1 MVTDRQDAARHR
13 ILVVD
18 DEETIRH
25 IIVNV
30 LEENGCE
37 TRAAASAE
45 NALSILADF
54 VPDVA
59 LLDIVLPGKSGLDLL
74 DDIKRASPDTE
85 VVMITSHASAETA
98 LRATKE
104 GAYAYLR
111 KPFEDLDE
119 IWITVQRALEK
130 RALMQKNRALLR
142 TQEER
147 NLSLSSNLPLA
158 AGPASGGPRSYSE
171 LLDFFVDML
180 TRELG
185 VENACLMLLDEPSSV
200 LRIAAFR
207 GLTAEAARS
216 AAVNAGEGISGR
228 VAVSGEPYL
237 ATGGRRKGTSR
248 KGIVPQ
254 SSDGFFPTPIAL
266 CVAIRTDQRILGA
279 LIVGRRTSGK
289 AFDDGDVAHLSA
301 LSSQLAM
308 AIDGALRADELKR
321 AYESLKAAQ
330 DHLVASERL
339 KAIGQMASGVAHDF
353 NNALGVILAR
363 AQLAR
368 ANLVGD
374 SPDFAKISAD
384 LETIIMTALKGA
396 QTIRRIQDYT
406 RIRKDTPQEPVD
418 LNAAVKDAVE
428 ICRPKW
434 KQEAGARG
442 RAVEVRAELSEIPLV
457 TGNMYELAQVVE
469 NLIFNAV
476 EAMPDGGQ
484 ITLRT
489 RLEGE
494 AVVLEVSDTGVG
506 MDEATRKKLFE
517 PFFTTKEYGQGLG
530 TSIVYNIIQRHRGRI
545 EVRSEPRRGA
555 TFTIHL
561 PRHVSRAGRKE
572 PVTDTATQPAR
583 SLRLLLV
590 DDEPAVREV
599 YGDALRVAGHQ
610 VVTAIH
616 GEEALSRFGSGSFD
630 LVVTDLSLGGMSGFE
645 VARRVKQLNPSVPV
659 ILLTGWAVEQHEDL
673 VRDAGIDAV
682 LIKPCRLEDLFSAV
696 QEAIRAP
703 VGT

>member
-1 MVTDRQDAARHR
+1 MTERLDAARHR

-25 IIVNV
+25 ILVNV
-30 LEENGCE
+30 LQENGCE
-37 TRAAASAE
+37 TRVAASAE
-45 NALSILADF
+45 DALSVLADF

-158 AGPASGGPRSYSE
+158 AGPAAGGPRSYGE
-171 LLDFFVDML
+171 LVEFFIDMV

-185 VENACLMLLDEPSSV
+185 VESACLMLLDDPSSI

-207 GLTAEAARS
+207 GLTTEAARS
-216 AAVNAGEGISGR
+216 AAVNPGEGISGR
-228 VAVSGEPYL
+228 VAVSGQPYL
-237 ATGGRRKGTSR
+237 ATGGRRKGTPR
-248 KGIVPQ
+248 KGIVPHP
-254 SSDGFFPTPIAL
+254 SEDFFPSPIAL
-266 CVAIRTDQRILGA
+266 CVPIRTDQRILGA

-289 AFDDGDVAHLSA
+289 AFDDGDVAHLTA
-301 LSSQLAM
+301 LGRQLAVT
-308 AIDGALRADELKR
+308 IEGVLQADELKR

-330 DHLVASERL
+330 DHLVSSERL

-368 ANLVGD
+368 ANLAGD
-374 SPDFAKISAD
+374 SPDVAKVRAD
-384 LETIIMTALKGA
+384 LETIIKTALKGA
-396 QTIRRIQDYT
+396 QTIKRIQEFT
-406 RIRKDTPQEPVD
+406 RIRKDTPQEAVD
-418 LNAAVKDAVE
+418 LNTAVKDAVE

-434 KQEAGARG
+434 KQEAEARA
-442 RAVEVRAELSEIPLV
+442 RIIEVRAELSEIPLV
-457 TGNMYELAQVVE
+457 TGNIYELAQVVE

-506 MDEATRKKLFE
+506 MDETTRKKLFE
-517 PFFTTKEYGQGLG
+517 PFFTTKEYGHGLG

-545 EVRSEPRRGA
+545 EVRSEPRRGS
-555 TFTIHL
+555 TFTIRL

-572 PVTDTATQPAR
+572 PAADPPRQPAR
-583 SLRLLLV
+583 SARLLLV
-590 DDEPAVREV
+590 DDEPSMREV
-599 YGDALRVAGHQ
+599 YGEALRMAGHQ

-616 GEEALSRFGSGSFD
+616 GEEALSRFGSGAFD
-630 LVVTDLSLGGMSGFE
+630 LVVTDLSLGGMSGFD
-645 VARRVKQLNPSVPV
+645 VAKRVKQLDPAIPV
-659 ILLTGWAVEQHEDL
+659 ILLTGWAVEQSEDL

-696 QEAIRAP
+696 QEAIRSP